1 MQLFRRMRCVAR
13 ALAGETLAV
22 LGEAQV
28 DGEGHW
34 FHHVLAHNGLF
45 GLALTLLALGVFAL
59 VVMTS
64 VMDGVVDKVSTG
76 FKGLSF
82 DGTIQLNQK
91 SPETTEEQKRFAMSP
106 GLRYEDLSRLTSPH
120 PKVRAFLPRAMRQTS
135 IRIGT
140 GLERTFATGVTA
152 EYFPWQN
159 RPIASGRALTDDD
172 SRRRSAVAVLGGT
185 LASKL
190 FSGSD
195 PVGRTISIDGQSFRD
210 IESAGRAEFLG
221 AIREDLVTG
230 SYKPM
235 PNRKVE
241 IPKGNGKVRTLQI
254 PCIRDRVVQ
263 GALKLI
269 LEAVFEADF
278 CPNSY
283 GFRPKRSPHRALA
296 EVRRSVMRRMSTV
309 IDVDLSRYFDT
320 IRHSVLLDKIA
331 KRIQDPQ
338 VLHLV
343 KQIIKVGG
351 KVGVPQ
357 GGPFSPLA
365 ANIYLNEVDWFF
377 DAIRRK
383 TAEGNYEAVNYH
395 RFADDI
401 VITVS
406 GHHTKRGWAERARQ
420 RLQEQIAPL
429 GVELNLEKTRMVN
442 TLRGQAFGFLGFDL
456 RRVRKQGGEGHFI
469 LMTPKKKARQAVKAK
484 VRDIIARGGATP
496 AAELVKRVRD
506 QLGAVVSLRQVDV
519 IAALPKTRS
528 GKVLRKN
535 MRSIADGVEIP
546 VPSTIDNPA
555 TLEALRPILRA
566 E

>member
-1 MQLFRRMRCVAR
+1 
-13 ALAGETLAV
+13 
-22 LGEAQV
+22 
-28 DGEGHW
+28 
-34 FHHVLAHNGLF
+34 
-45 GLALTLLALGVFAL
+45 
-59 VVMTS
+59 
-64 VMDGVVDKVSTG
+64 
-76 FKGLSF
+76 
-82 DGTIQLNQK
+82 
-91 SPETTEEQKRFAMSP
+91 
-106 GLRYEDLSRLTSPH
+106 
-120 PKVRAFLPRAMRQTS
+120 
-135 IRIGT
+135 
-140 GLERTFATGVTA
+140 
-152 EYFPWQN
+152 
-159 RPIASGRALTDDD
+159 
-172 SRRRSAVAVLGGT
+172 
-185 LASKL
+185 
-190 FSGSD
+190 
-195 PVGRTISIDGQSFRD
+195 
-210 IESAGRAEFLG
+210 
-221 AIREDLVTG
+221 
-230 SYKPM
+230 M
-235 PNRKVE
+235 PNRRVE

-296 EVRRSVMRRMSTV
+296 EVRRSVLRRMSTV

-320 IRHSVLLDKIA
+320 IRHSMLLDKIA

-377 DAIRRK
+377 DAVRRK
-383 TAEGNYEAVNYH
+383 TAAGDYEAVNYH

-429 GVELNLEKTRMVN
+429 GVELNPEKTKVVDL
-442 TLRGQAFGFLGFDL
+442 LRGEAFGFLGFDL
-456 RRVRKQGGEGHFI
+456 RRVRKRGGDGHFI
-469 LMTPKKKARQAVKAK
+469 LMTPKKKARKAVKAK

-496 AAELVKRVRD
+496 AVALVKRINATLSGWVNYFRVGNSSRAFSEVRD
-506 QLGAVVSLRQVDV
+506 YVEMKVRTLLTRRKRRRKRSVGWRRWSNEYLYDVLGLYWDWNIQP
-519 IAALPKTRS
+519 LPGV
-528 GKVLRKN
+528 GK
-535 MRSIADGVEIP
+535 G
-546 VPSTIDNPA
+546 T
-555 TLEALRPILRA
+555 
-566 E
+566 